1 MAKRAEHARSEA
13 SRSRPSAISGAPPLW
28 LERVAEDIRGL
39 GRPGSVALVSG
50 ESAARTD
57 GLAVLDDLGRALG
70 TAPASVTE
78 VGLSGSPARTSEELL
93 ERLDGHPLL
102 CDVEALCWDPWLS
115 LDVRRF
121 LELHA
126 RRSGVVALWP
136 GRVKGRVATFSAPGR
151 KDHQRVELA
160 GSSMWSILRP
170 VPTRF
175 PDEVPFEIERIAR

>member
-1 MAKRAEHARSEA
+1 MAQRAEHVRS
-13 SRSRPSAISGAPPLW
+13 RGGGSRPSAISGAPPLW
-28 LERVAEDIRGL
+28 LERVAEDIQGL

-50 ESAARTD
+50 DSAARAD

-70 TAPASVTE
+70 TAPVSVTE
-78 VGLSGSPARTSEELL
+78 VGLSGSPARTWQGLL
-93 ERLDGHPLL
+93 ERLEGHPLL
-102 CDVEALCWDPWLS
+102 VDVEALCWDPWLS

-136 GRVKGRVATFSAPGR
+136 GRVRGRVATFSAPGR
-151 KDHQRVELA
+151 KDHGRVELA
-160 GSSMWSILRP
+160 GWSILRP